1 VNPARGEV
9 WLLER
14 PNRKPRPVLVL
25 LRDEAIEGLNRILVV
40 PSTTEGARHIPTH
53 VWLDEA
59 DGMREPCALTLD
71 NTFAARKALL
81 THRITEL
88 GAAKMD
94 EVCRALALAT
104 SCG

>member
-1 VNPARGEV
+1 MSPKRGEV

-14 PNRKPRPVLVL
+14 PDRKPRPVLVL
-25 LRDEAIEGLNRILVV
+25 LRDEAIEKLNRVLVV
-40 PSTTEGARHIPTH
+40 PSTTEGARQIPTH

-81 THRITEL
+81 THRITVL
-88 GAAKMD
+88 GAEKMD
-94 EVCRALALAT
+94 EVCRGLAAA
-104 SCG
+104 SGC